1 MSFSKNESR
10 EQKIQRTGSS
20 ESLSSES
27 KLSLTDIDFERIEQQ
42 IQENHMDEDSLY
54 YEFEIENIVDEIKG
68 GHSTL
73 LIINDITFI
82 VRSQ

>member
-1 MSFSKNESR
+1 
-10 EQKIQRTGSS
+10 
-20 ESLSSES
+20 
-27 KLSLTDIDFERIEQQ
+27 
-42 IQENHMDEDSLY
+42 MDEDSLY